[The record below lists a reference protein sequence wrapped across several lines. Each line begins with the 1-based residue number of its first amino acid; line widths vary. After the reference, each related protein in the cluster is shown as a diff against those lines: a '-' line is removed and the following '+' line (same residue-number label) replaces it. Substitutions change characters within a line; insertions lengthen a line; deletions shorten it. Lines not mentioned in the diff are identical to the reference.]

1 MRQPDMLKDPEELR
15 AAYKMLF
22 ESNDGQ
28 IVLDDLERRFHV
40 FSSVFSTE
48 STDTAY
54 REGQRTVVLFI
65 KSMLID
71 LKLTGEAEDE

>member
-1 MRQPDMLKDPEELR
+1 MRRLDMVKDPEELR

-22 ESNDGQ
+22 ESADGQ
-28 IVLDDLERRFHV
+28 IVIDDLERRFHA
-40 FSSVFSTE
+40 FSTE

-71 LKLTGEAEDE
+71 LKLAGEAEDE

>member
-28 IVLDDLERRFHV
+28 IVLDDLERRFHLLT
-40 FSSVFSTE
+40 SVFSTE
-48 STDTAY
+48 PTDTAY

-65 KSMLID
+65 KSMLLD
-71 LKLTGEAEDE
+71 LKQTGELEDE